1 MQVELSNSV
10 GVVERG
16 SADDCAGKVDRFKFC
31 NWCHSP
37 RSPNLAADAK
47 QAAGSLFCRV
57 LQGNGPAGMS
67 IRKTGYFLKMEIVKF
82 NYNAISCIGQRFS
95 SPFPA
100 VEE

>member
-16 SADDCAGKVDRFKFC
+16 TADDCAGKVDWFKFG
-31 NWCHSP
+31 NWCHSS
-37 RSPNLAADAK
+37 RSPNLTDDPK

-57 LQGNGPAGMS
+57 LQGNSPARMS
-67 IRKTGYFLKMEIVKF
+67 IRKTGYFLKLEIVKF
-82 NYNAISCIGQRFS
+82 NYNAISCIGQRFP